1 MKKYCLLFIGVLT
14 LFAQSEAQYYNKRIV
29 KDAWATTYNSCVLIG
44 DTLYVSGIY
53 GWKNAIQNQK
63 PLICKYTLSGELVK
77 QFFFIGDTLRDYG
90 PLQSLIYTKEKNLV
104 SVCYG
109 AENGTQQ
116 YGVICTSD
124 ASLHLDSVQKL
135 TDTARYSFTFSKII
149 ELGDSSL
156 ICTGYSGAK
165 TGWGKPTLLKLRKDR
180 SKEWNKYVGI
190 GQKEFYY
197 PTCLTVRTNGRIV
210 LIAER
215 TIYYPDEI
223 IPTRISVFQVVF
235 ELDQKTGNILKTA
248 QLPSDSI
255 FGSVCLI
262 PTMDGGFIT
271 GNAKADSF
279 SQKQLVHHGYIS
291 KLDSNYNMIWRKQII
306 SSYGN
311 SHFNTIKQ
319 LADGNY
325 LGIGECVNFDSDTTV
340 PFSNPLKSLYAGWLV
355 KFNEAGD
362 IIWDRKYYGVASYQ
376 EFNRLFDFA
385 ELPNGDIIACGESTN
400 MYNDDNFTQ
409 DSILQMGWLL
419 RIGPDGCLSG
429 TNCGYTSIA
438 VPQENKTIELSIYP
452 NPAVDKINI
461 ETNALDD
468 TENYSF
474 VVTDLTGKAITNPVR
489 LFQHSSYIVNAANY
503 SSGSYIVS
511 VFHHQQLLFSKKI
524 EKL

>member
-1 MKKYCLLFIGVLT
+1 MRKQILLFF
-14 LFAQSEAQYYNKRIV
+14 LFSIFVAQSKAQRYNVRTIHNASALNYSTCK
-29 KDAWATTYNSCVLIG
+29 LLG
-44 DTLYVSGIY
+44 DTLYVVGNLFPNESNSY
-53 GWKNAIQNQK
+53 QRA
-63 PLICKYTLSGELVK
+63 TLNKFHVSSAFVG
-77 QFFFIGDTLRDYG
+77 
-90 PLQSLIYTKEKNLV
+90 QSLNAKDTTFDFFTNTKNCILLGNQIV
-104 SVCYG
+104 SVGSGGLGSTPKGILYSANLSLDKIDFVLFEDTNRVSIFFYQIILGGDSCFYITG
-109 AENGTQQ
+109 TSQDKNYNIQLMVLKIKIDGTIIWRKYYPSYDLFPTSLNQLGNGKLQ
-116 YGVICTSD
+116 I
-124 ASLHLDSVQKL
+124 ASLRAKHYPFDNDFTIAKHWLYITEIDTSNGAISFVTQL
-135 TDTARYSFTFSKII
+135 T
-149 ELGDSSL
+149 
-156 ICTGYSGAK
+156 
-165 TGWGKPTLLKLRKDR
+165 
-180 SKEWNKYVGI
+180 
-190 GQKEFYY
+190 
-197 PTCLTVRTNGRIV
+197 
-210 LIAER
+210 
-215 TIYYPDEI
+215 
-223 IPTRISVFQVVF
+223 
-235 ELDQKTGNILKTA
+235 
-248 QLPSDSI
+248 SDSI
-255 FGSVCLI
+255 TGSVSMI
-262 PTMDGGFIT
+262 KTSDKGYIIGADAIDSVERNFIA
-271 GNAKADSF
+271 N
-279 SQKQLVHHGYIS
+279 HGYIG
-291 KLDSNYNMIWRKQII
+291 KLDSNYSIVWKKKIV

-325 LGIGECVNFDSDTTV
+325 LGIGECVNFDSDTTI

-362 IIWDRKYYGVASYQ
+362 ILWDRKYYGVTSYQ

-461 ETNALDD
+461 ETHALDD

>member
-1 MKKYCLLFIGVLT
+1 MRKVLLI
-14 LFAQSEAQYYNKRIV
+14 LFLFTTFLGESNAQYYNKRIV

-149 ELGDSSL
+149 ELSDSSF

-165 TGWGKPTLLKLRKDR
+165 TGWGKSVLLKFGKDR
-180 SKEWNKYVGI
+180 SIEWNKYIGI
-190 GQKEFYY
+190 GSKEYYY
-197 PTCLTVRTNGRIV
+197 PTYLTQKSNGRIV

-215 TIYYPDEI
+215 SIYYPDEMT
-223 IPTRISVFQVVF
+223 PTRISVFQVIY
-235 ELDQKTGNILKTA
+235 EIDEKTGATLKTS
-248 QLPSDSI
+248 QLSCDSI
-255 FGSVCLI
+255 FGSVNII
-262 PTMDGGFIT
+262 PTTDKGFIT
-271 GNAKADSF
+271 GNAKADSLTG
-279 SQKQLVHHGYIS
+279 QYLMHHGYIS
-291 KLDSNYNMIWRKQII
+291 KLDSNYSIVWDKKIVRSN
-306 SSYGN
+306 GA
-311 SHFNTIKQ
+311 SHFNNIKQ
-319 LADGNY
+319 LNDGNY
-325 LGIGECVNFDSDTTV
+325 LAVGECINVDYSLSNSD
-340 PFSNPLKSLYAGWLV
+340 PLQFIYAGWLV

-362 IIWDRKYYGVASYQ
+362 ILWDRKYYGVASYQ

-400 MYNDDNFTQ
+400 MYNDDNYTQ

-503 SSGSYIVS
+503 SRGSYIVS